1 MKIIHLSY
9 AQVNDYHD
17 PHLWLKKISF
27 FVGILET
34 MSRHTLIRSIH
45 CISYSGIIEKNNV
58 EYHFLKQKKWQR
70 WLPFSLHRYIK
81 NLEPDVVIVHGL
93 IFPVQVLMLHWQLGK
108 GIKIMAQH
116 HAERPLKG
124 VRKYTQR
131 YADRYI
137 RAYMF
142 CSLDLGKQWVDH
154 RLIRHKEKIKEVM
167 EVSSPFNPMPKELAK
182 SFSKISGNIIFLWVG
197 GLHARKDPLL
207 AAKAFIQ
214 FQKANEGVQLYM
226 IYQSNEMLVELRSL
240 IMKSQ
245 ASDFIHLGGKVD
257 HPEISYWYSSADFI
271 ISTSHYEGSG
281 IAVCEAMS
289 CGCIPVLSN
298 LPSFRMMTN
307 NGNVGV
313 LFESGDEQGL
323 VNALQ
328 HVLHLN
334 QEVEKQRVLEQ
345 FRSKLSF
352 DAIAEEMLEVIRE
365 N

>member
-1 MKIIHLSY
+1 
-9 AQVNDYHD
+9 
-17 PHLWLKKISF
+17 
-27 FVGILET
+27 
-34 MSRHTLIRSIH
+34 
-45 CISYSGIIEKNNV
+45 
-58 EYHFLKQKKWQR
+58 
-70 WLPFSLHRYIK
+70 
-81 NLEPDVVIVHGL
+81 
-93 IFPVQVLMLHWQLGK
+93 
-108 GIKIMAQH
+108 
-116 HAERPLKG
+116 
-124 VRKYTQR
+124 
-131 YADRYI
+131 
-137 RAYMF
+137 
-142 CSLDLGKQWVDH
+142 
-154 RLIRHKEKIKEVM
+154 
-167 EVSSPFNPMPKELAK
+167 
-182 SFSKISGNIIFLWVG
+182 
-197 GLHARKDPLL
+197 
-207 AAKAFIQ
+207 
-214 FQKANEGVQLYM
+214 M